1 MVSPSISSFSSKL
14 ALFSAGVFFHG
25 AADHVMVAV
34 TGSAP
39 DVASRAAIGST
50 IWVLAAF
57 NFCVAAVLYF
67 GHRRLE
73 DVRHGSAHR
82 S

>member
-1 MVSPSISSFSSKL
+1 MLPSSISSFSSKL

-39 DVASRAAIGST
+39 DVANPTWVGTT
-50 IWVLAAF
+50 IWALAAF
-57 NFCVAAVLYF
+57 NFALAATLYSA
-67 GHRRLE
+67 HRRLE
-73 DVRHGSAHR
+73 LRRKPTPR